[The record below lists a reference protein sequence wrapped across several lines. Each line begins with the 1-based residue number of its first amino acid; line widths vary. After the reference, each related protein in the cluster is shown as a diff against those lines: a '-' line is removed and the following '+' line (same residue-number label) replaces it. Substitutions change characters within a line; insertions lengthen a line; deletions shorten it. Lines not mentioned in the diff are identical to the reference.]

1 MHLFLIGL
9 PNLDR
14 FYHLHPDQT
23 AGGSFAERLP
33 AVAAGNYALFA
44 DIVRESGFPDTMT
57 ARIALPDVPGNPP
70 AGDDSATTA
79 IASFSDPTGPATSV
93 TLSDHSRCEWLIDPQ
108 GLHSGRPVILRFR
121 IFDKDGKPASDLEP
135 YMGMASHLIIVKRN
149 LTVFAHVH
157 PSVPCPWRP

>member
-23 AGGSFAERLP
+23 AAGTFAERLP
-33 AVAAGNYALFA
+33 AMAAGNYALFA

-135 YMGMASHLIIVKRN
+135 YMGMAGHLIIVKRD